1 MKEQTI
7 YSYKL
12 LFRLRWRLIGPA
24 IQFLLLLIGLFA
36 AARLTAIPLGKLFVS
51 LSVVAAVPFLHF
63 FLYRLYAYAHSHTAK
78 LSLVML
84 FSPWW
89 GVSTP
94 VPVSL
99 SFFRGV
105 EFTVCAGSLLA
116 AAALYVWLP
125 PGYGIALVLGSLVLC
140 IPRLAALVMSLGK
153 PKRCRIK
160 YDSAT
165 ISFMLTDG

>member
-12 LFRLRWRLIGPA
+12 VFRLRWRLIGPV
-24 IQFLLLLIGLFA
+24 IQLLLLLAGMSA
-36 AARLTAIPLGKLFVS
+36 TARITAIPFGQLFVS
-51 LSVVAAVPFLHF
+51 LSVLAVLPFLHYL
-63 FLYRLYAYAHSHTAK
+63 LYRLYAYAHSQAVK
-78 LSLVML
+78 PSLATL

-99 SFFRGV
+99 SFFRGI
-105 EFTVCAGSLLA
+105 ELTVCFGSLLT

-125 PGYGIALVLGSLVLC
+125 PTYGIAYALGTLVLC
-140 IPRLAALVMSLGK
+140 MPRMAALLVSVRK

-165 ISFMLTDG
+165 ISFLLTDG